1 MSAQAQ
7 GSRHARWT
15 AGGGGV
21 KFAAMLRTILVSCL
35 LLGGPR
41 EALAEG
47 RDPAAARALAAMA
60 LDALEQRRPR
70 LAAEAFDRAQRHDPH
85 PLWLVAAADG
95 WLMALEPERAVER
108 LEAALGDAR
117 LPSKVRAEGL
127 LETAKA
133 LAPLVARARAAD
145 AKGRADA
152 AERWL
157 EVHDANEHGRA
168 LLFAA
173 RALER
178 HRRHAEAHRLYSL
191 AAERGDLAA
200 EEHAEIDAARS
211 RLARLMSASPAAP
224 RPSASSG
231 RTGAGVL
238 VGVGS
243 ALAFGSIG
251 AFLVAADRRDT
262 LDGALASGPLVTG
275 MTRAEAKG
283 LADEARA
290 WEAGGWV
297 ALSVGAVVAG
307 LGVWLLTEDEPRAR
321 VELAIGGGG
330 ASVVLRG
337 ALP

>member
-1 MSAQAQ
+1 M
-7 GSRHARWT
+7 
-15 AGGGGV
+15 
-21 KFAAMLRTILVSCL
+21 FRTLLVSGLLASCL
-35 LLGGPR
+35 VVGTPHV
-41 EALAEG
+41 ALAQG

-60 LDALEQRRPR
+60 LDALEQRRPQ

-95 WLMALEPERAVER
+95 WLMALEPERAQER
-108 LEAALGDAR
+108 LEAALGDPR
-117 LPSKVRAEGL
+117 LSSKGRAESL
-127 LETAKA
+127 LATAKA
-133 LAPLVARARAAD
+133 MAPLVARARAAD

-157 EVHDANEHGRA
+157 EVHDAHEHGRA

-211 RLARLMSASPAAP
+211 RLARLMSAAPAPP
-224 RPSASSG
+224 RPRTSSG
-231 RTGAGVL
+231 RTGPGVL

-243 ALAFGSIG
+243 ALALGSVG
-251 AFLVAADRRDT
+251 AFIVAAERRDA
-262 LDGALASGPLVTG
+262 LDGALASGPLVTS
-275 MTRAEAKG
+275 MTRAEARS
-283 LADEARA
+283 LADESRA
-290 WEAGGWV
+290 WEAGGWA
-297 ALSVGAVVAG
+297 ALSVGAVVVG

-321 VELAIGGGG
+321 VDLAIGDGE